1 MARLR
6 FPGRPV
12 QRRGRSWMKYHQE
25 ETSLSNE
32 QPLKTANIERKWKLF
47 YEIFGHSDEDEEFEG
62 FPVQDEKTR
71 NAVLNRRKELNSIDI
86 YTDSSVFHIPVR
98 KNKLLEYNSL
108 SSTDI
113 YQSTDTSKEQTF
125 SSSLSQFQ
133 KDDTS
138 KKYRTQNSIS
148 DNFSHQY
155 KSRGTLSKTIARLKA
170 SADVAGRLVSCQRGE
185 LCTIPD
191 CEIHNVSEN
200 GDHTNSACVETINT
214 SVTKYLLNSKE
225 KNSEI
230 PLKKRTELYRE
241 NKEVNLSSTVIKEQ
255 AESEKY
261 LLASSNSPV
270 SSTAHQNFTN
280 IVNQNESIVG
290 KTLTLNSVS
299 ETKVDNNNSDNK
311 CETSDMQKI
320 DKKIS
325 SEMANA
331 VNISELNECKN
342 DHISVNSDEK
352 TLSKRQVYNQS
363 SDEHLPKKRKL
374 KLNNAIITNET
385 LNNINEN
392 TQSEKSYKNINPNEN
407 LLGESVSSSQS
418 KVIDEIPV
426 SKSNTE
432 EQVEISSVNCTTPYC
447 LSDSGRNSK
456 LSSSCSIEELIKRKM
471 VSRYA
476 DIMATK
482 SKDKFYSENVKAL
495 SATKSENIIQFHK
508 TGKLEKVAS
517 KIEKIL
523 KSQWEGR
530 INTDSS
536 IPTLF
541 TSSSY
546 KKNNQQCLFSQN
558 RTRNILCKPRLQL
571 NHQKLLDLH
580 KPESVKK
587 LNEQFKKCDGNTQ
600 SLVKFPF
607 STTKTKVAATP
618 PPAPPPPPPPPP
630 PAPTPPPPPPPKAT
644 KPAEEDTSGRKD
656 RPGTAVDSTP
666 VTQTGCVRFGQ
677 PGTITCAVC
686 RQVKYYSH
694 VQRRF
699 RQFSCEPCGKFFA
712 RFVRNPRHYFCPNG
726 GTCVIASTGSDSSE
740 NKWVTPSSRCKACWL
755 KICLEKFVV
764 PSHLQEQLVDFFP
777 TLDASNAS
785 DSTVNNHITNQEGT
799 KETTNKSKG
808 NCNSV
813 QETNCLMQSEKPAP
827 VEIKQN
833 SRAVCQKKI
842 KRTKLVTKTENQKG
856 KKCRKT
862 KDKNLKDN
870 TRCIR
875 RGPRIKHVCRRAA
888 VVLGIPKATFPTSKE
903 KNVNQNQ
910 NTSLEQKQTNVESE
924 SEKQNSLPSESL
936 PSNDLSCNDGKV
948 KGILKSAQDL
958 KDKDSNLETVNN
970 NLQLDERKEK
980 CHFSEENSE
989 GQKLSTE

>member
-98 KNKLLEYNSL
+98 KNKLLEYSL
-108 SSTDI
+108 SSADI
-113 YQSTDTSKEQTF
+113 YNSTETSKEQTF
-125 SSSLSQFQ
+125 TSLLSQSQ
-133 KDDTS
+133 KDETS
-138 KKYRTQNSIS
+138 RRYKTQNSIS

-170 SADVAGRLVSCQRGE
+170 SADVAGRLVPCQRGE

-200 GDHTNSACVETINT
+200 GDHTNITCVETINT
-214 SVTKYLLNSKE
+214 SVTKYLLNSRE

-230 PLKKRTELYRE
+230 PLKKRTELFRE
-241 NKEVNLSSTVIKEQ
+241 NKEVTSQTVIKEQ
-255 AESEKY
+255 TESENY
-261 LLASSNSPV
+261 LLTSTNSLV
-270 SSTAHQNFTN
+270 SSTSHQNFTN
-280 IVNQNESIVG
+280 VINQNENIIL
-290 KTLTLNSVS
+290 KTSTLKSES
-299 ETKVDNNNSDNK
+299 ETKPDNSNSENK
-311 CETSDMQKI
+311 YQIDDMPRS
-320 DKKIS
+320 DKKNIS
-325 SEMANA
+325 SEMANS
-331 VNISELNECKN
+331 NKISELNECKN
-342 DHISVNSDEK
+342 DQIQININSDEK
-352 TLSKRQVYNQS
+352 TLSKRQMIHNQS
-363 SDEHLPKKRKL
+363 SEEHLPKKRKL
-374 KLNNAIITNET
+374 KLNSTIIVNDIS
-385 LNNINEN
+385 NNIHEN
-392 TQSEKSYKNINPNEN
+392 THTEKANKTNILNEN
-407 LLGESVSSSQS
+407 LSDESVLSSQP

-426 SKSNTE
+426 TKSNME
-432 EQVEISSVNCTTPYC
+432 VQVEISSVNCSTPYC
-447 LSDSGRNSK
+447 LTDSDKNSK
-456 LSSSCSIEELIKRKM
+456 LSSSCSFEELIKRKM

-482 SKDKFYSENVKAL
+482 SKDKYFPENMKTLSTTRSENV
-495 SATKSENIIQFHK
+495 IGFHK

-536 IPTLF
+536 IQTLF
-541 TSSSY
+541 SSSAH
-546 KKNNQQCLFSQN
+546 KKNNQQYLFSQN

-580 KPESVKK
+580 KPESVRK

-607 STTKTKVAATP
+607 SSTKTKAAT
-618 PPAPPPPPPPPP
+618 ADT
-630 PAPTPPPPPPPKAT
+630 TPKIT
-644 KPAEEDTSGRKD
+644 KTTEEGS
-656 RPGTAVDSTP
+656 
-666 VTQTGCVRFGQ
+666 VRFGQ

-712 RFVRNPRHYFCPNG
+712 RFVRNPRHYFCSNG
-726 GTCVIASTGSDSSE
+726 GSCVIGSTGTDSSE

-764 PSHLQEQLVDFFP
+764 PSHLQEQLVNFLP
-777 TLDASNAS
+777 TLDDISNTSSLA
-785 DSTVNNHITNQEGT
+785 VNNHVT
-799 KETTNKSKG
+799 KEETAKESINKNKD
-808 NCNSV
+808 NCNFV
-813 QETNCLMQSEKPAP
+813 QENNLPSCEKP
-827 VEIKQN
+827 VSVNLKQN
-833 SRAVCQKKI
+833 SRTVGQKKI
-842 KRTKLVTKTENQKG
+842 KKPKLANKTENQKG

-862 KDKNLKDN
+862 RDKNLKDN

-888 VVLGIPKATFPTSKE
+888 VVLGIPKATFPMSKE
-903 KNVNQNQ
+903 KNINQNQ
-910 NTSLEQKQTNVESE
+910 NAISEQKQTNIEIV
-924 SEKQNSLPSESL
+924 SEKKNNLSLDSSH
-936 PSNDLSCNDGKV
+936 SYDLSCNDGKI
-948 KGILKSAQDL
+948 KTILKNSQDI
-958 KDKDSNLETVNN
+958 KDKESSAEIIVN
-970 NLQLDERKEK
+970 NLQSEDRKEK
-980 CHFSEENSE
+980 GHFSEENSE
-989 GQKLSTE
+989 GQKLNTE